1 MTENC
6 SKIVAQDVFLKLPHL
21 KYATITYQ
29 NEFTLSTLFKYSLI
43 PATKITVAV
52 PQATSYQFGT
62 IISQVYT

>member
-1 MTENC
+1 M
-6 SKIVAQDVFLKLPHL
+6 KLPYL